1 MQKRI
6 KNYGIWKE
14 SQMKVSEVIEI
25 LNTMKS
31 DDELVCVFWD
41 KETMA
46 GYIDNEEHLLTDSVW
61 KEVASNFEVGALDL
75 PIGNAIRAEID
86 ELMEQQKQELL
97 DYTESLMLEQE
108 LWDSPAT
115 KITGDT
121 NDNS

>member
-1 MQKRI
+1 
-6 KNYGIWKE
+6 
-14 SQMKVSEVIEI
+14 MKVSKVIEI
-25 LNTMKS
+25 LNTMKP

-46 GYIDNEEHLLTDSVW
+46 NYIDNEEQILTERVW
-61 KEVASNFEVGALDL
+61 KEVASEFEVGALDL
-75 PIGNAIRAEID
+75 PIGNALREAVD
-86 ELMEQQKQELL
+86 ERMEQEKQDLL
-97 DYTESLMLEQE
+97 DYTELLILEQE

>member
-1 MQKRI
+1 
-6 KNYGIWKE
+6 
-14 SQMKVSEVIEI
+14 MKVSEVIEI